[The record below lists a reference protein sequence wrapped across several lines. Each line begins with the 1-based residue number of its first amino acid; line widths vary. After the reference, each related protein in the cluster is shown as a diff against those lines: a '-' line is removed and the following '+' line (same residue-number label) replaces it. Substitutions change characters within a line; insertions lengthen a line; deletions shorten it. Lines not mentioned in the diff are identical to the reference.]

1 MKMLTRNMEKIMK
14 NLNRAFKKKD
24 INTINMYL
32 DQGFEISGVKFFNI
46 LKSKIYDIFG
56 EDVKKIDDFL
66 EVLKDNCFIR
76 MNFPNEYLEF
86 CNTINVIYKE
96 FLPIYQ
102 KSRLKKKKLINN
114 LKKKDHVYIKS
125 ILYYFEQIIFKQY
138 KTTLHEKCL
147 EIYSHFLFD
156 MDLLITSI
164 EISEQPEVFSS
175 KDISINFI
183 EELIVEYSL
192 LIEFRHNFFDLLSG
206 RYNLSRKNNCY
217 IFKPSENNIDII
229 EALYEANRE
238 LRKMISLQKKGEILT
253 RSSMKK
259 TSLEFMYSDFGYK
272 LGDKLNDG
280 MLIQDICNVWIS
292 ICDFVNKTDSSKSM
306 WISIKYEEIIKN
318 DLQENISKEKFYKV
332 VENYFVSNGNKSD
345 LYVSPIQKYKS
356 QYIILN
362 WGTDIEMTYLLHNV
376 IPKVKDKHFYET
388 TLFNDL
394 KAIKKILFNN
404 NSSFRIFPQSIEFKD
419 FINESFEIDLM
430 FIYDQTLFISEIKHI
445 TKKFDSL
452 PTLRKLN
459 YAYDGIIQVD
469 YICRIIN
476 ENKDLFINKLKK
488 EKNID
493 LADFKEVKGFLL
505 TNEAKFGGVK
515 FDHNI
520 PILTREDLW
529 RYFAHPTILKQAR
542 NANSYEIISF
552 IIKHWWDFSKTPSL
566 KSFLNYL
573 DNSFK
578 DNFAYKE
585 YISLK
590 KKTLHGHGCQLIY
603 QRHEIDLEKIIY
615 NTKKYSDFK
624 YAKLIHQKIRA
635 TRNFQN
641 NFYALNFT
649 EKTSANNIKDVIDIS
664 HWIELANRFS
674 KYEDYSNRR

>member
-1 MKMLTRNMEKIMK
+1 MLTRNMEKIMK

-238 LRKMISLQKKGEILT
+238 LRKMISLQKK
-253 RSSMKK
+253 
-259 TSLEFMYSDFGYK
+259 
-272 LGDKLNDG
+272 
-280 MLIQDICNVWIS
+280 
-292 ICDFVNKTDSSKSM
+292 
-306 WISIKYEEIIKN
+306 
-318 DLQENISKEKFYKV
+318 EKF
-332 VENYFVSNGNKSD
+332 
-345 LYVSPIQKYKS
+345 
-356 QYIILN
+356 
-362 WGTDIEMTYLLHNV
+362 LLV
-376 IPKVKDKHFYET
+376 
-388 TLFNDL
+388 
-394 KAIKKILFNN
+394 
-404 NSSFRIFPQSIEFKD
+404 
-419 FINESFEIDLM
+419 
-430 FIYDQTLFISEIKHI
+430 
-445 TKKFDSL
+445 
-452 PTLRKLN
+452 
-459 YAYDGIIQVD
+459 
-469 YICRIIN
+469 
-476 ENKDLFINKLKK
+476 
-488 EKNID
+488 
-493 LADFKEVKGFLL
+493 
-505 TNEAKFGGVK
+505 
-515 FDHNI
+515 
-520 PILTREDLW
+520 
-529 RYFAHPTILKQAR
+529 
-542 NANSYEIISF
+542 
-552 IIKHWWDFSKTPSL
+552 
-566 KSFLNYL
+566 
-573 DNSFK
+573 
-578 DNFAYKE
+578 
-585 YISLK
+585 
-590 KKTLHGHGCQLIY
+590 
-603 QRHEIDLEKIIY
+603 
-615 NTKKYSDFK
+615 
-624 YAKLIHQKIRA
+624 HQ
-635 TRNFQN
+635 
-641 NFYALNFT
+641 
-649 EKTSANNIKDVIDIS
+649 
-664 HWIELANRFS
+664 
-674 KYEDYSNRR
+674 